1 MVRSAIP
8 KIIFGSLLGSLT
20 AMVSVA
26 RAAEPEADPS
36 VGSAAPGA
44 PQRDTVTVDQAPG
57 VNLPP
62 QIAAQVRAA
71 IEDVLAGRP
80 PPEVPI
86 DVTLEA
92 GGVVVRVGSL
102 SRRIAIAGW
111 DYTAVRTVA
120 LHVLDLLQPAPE
132 SPEILPANPTA
143 DPEADPEA
151 PVVAQVS
158 TSERAAEPANEAS
171 GPWSLQAGVAG
182 ARGVQGPDPW
192 MTSVAVGVAW
202 THDWLRM
209 GLEAGWDHAV
219 VRHPDGMTTVNYDA
233 TPLRLVFAAQNSVVM
248 GGFRAGVAEY
258 RVTSQQQP
266 YWELTPLV
274 GPFLAAKFPIAGR
287 IRGLLVGGFDYF
299 GRRTQLSTGGFDTAY
314 STPQVAPY
322 VGVIVEGS

>member
-1 MVRSAIP
+1 MRFGFPSGPVRSSKASERHMVRSSIP
-8 KIIFGSLLGSLT
+8 QIIFGSLLGSLT

-26 RAAEPEADPS
+26 GAAEPEADPS
-36 VGSAAPGA
+36 VGSAAPVA

-57 VNLPP
+57 VNLP
-62 QIAAQVRAA
+62 AQ
-71 IEDVLAGRP
+71 
-80 PPEVPI
+80 
-86 DVTLEA
+86 
-92 GGVVVRVGSL
+92 
-102 SRRIAIAGW
+102 
-111 DYTAVRTVA
+111 
-120 LHVLDLLQPAPE
+120 E